1 MEPLAEGCWQWVEPD
16 ESMELTDIRIDGYE
30 RVVAARE
37 PESGYHAV
45 IAVHNTR
52 LGPAGGGTRFW
63 NYSSQAEALQDAL
76 RLARGM
82 TYKNALAGM
91 PLGGGK
97 AVLIGDNRTR
107 DRERIFRAH
116 GRAVEMLGGAYI
128 TAEDVGTDPSDMEHV
143 RKETAHV
150 AGLAS
155 VTGDPS
161 PVTARGVFRAMQ
173 AAAKY
178 RWGYDNLSG
187 KRIAVQGL
195 GHVGYA
201 LAELLHQAGAHLI
214 VSDVDRA
221 KVDRAVSQLGAS
233 AASIGEIFSVEADV
247 FAPCALGGILN
258 DDTIPRLRAAVVVG
272 AANNQ
277 LLEARHGEALRRR
290 DILYAPDYAANAGGV
305 ISFGIVCLN
314 WTREEMLQRV
324 DAIYDTLLRIFALA
338 EKDGIA
344 TDQAADRLAE
354 ENLLRAPAG

>member
-1 MEPLAEGCWQWVEPD
+1 
-16 ESMELTDIRIDGYE
+16 MELIEIKVDGYE
-30 RVVAARE
+30 RVVAASE
-37 PESGYHAV
+37 KDCGYHAV
-45 IAVHNTR
+45 IAVHNTLR
-52 LGPAGGGTRFW
+52 GPAGGGTRFW
-63 NYSSQAEALQDAL
+63 NYSSQDEALKDAL
-76 RLARGM
+76 RLAQGM

-97 AVLIGDNRTR
+97 AVLIGDNRTK

-116 GRAVEMLGGAYI
+116 GRAVESLGGIYI

-143 RKETAHV
+143 RKETSHV

-161 PVTARGVFRAMQ
+161 PITARGVFRAIQ
-173 AAAKY
+173 AAGKY

-187 KRIAVQGL
+187 KKVALQGL

-201 LAELLHQAGAHLI
+201 LAELLHQAGAHLL
-214 VSDVDRA
+214 VSDVDPA
-221 KVDRAVSQLGAS
+221 KVERAVAKLGAS
-233 AASIGEIFSVEADV
+233 AVASGEIYAAEADI

-258 DDTIPRLRAAVVVG
+258 DDTIPRLRAGVVAG

-277 LLEARHGEALRRR
+277 LLEPRHGEALRER

-305 ISFGIVCLN
+305 ISFGIACLH
-314 WTREEMLQRV
+314 WTREEMLQKV

-344 TDQAADRLAE
+344 TSRAADRLAE
-354 ENLLRAPAG
+354 ENLRREPAA